1 MGEYTKIIFALIGG
15 LGLFIYGMQIMA
27 EGLQKSAGNKMKK
40 LLEILTNNRIMGVLV
55 GAVVTAIIQ
64 SSSATTVMVV
74 GFVNAGLMTLAQAA
88 GVIMGANIGT
98 TVTGWIVSSAEWAK
112 FLKPSELA
120 PLAIAVG
127 VTLMLF
133 AKKKTLKQIG
143 EIIAGFGILFVGLE
157 MMGDAVKPLRNSPV
171 FAEAFLTLGHNP
183 LLGIFAGFAVTA
195 IIQSSSASVG
205 ILQTLAA
212 ASLVPW
218 NAAVYIIMGQNIGT
232 CVTALLSSIGAT
244 KVAKRAAYVH
254 LLFNVIGTIIFSIV
268 GITYFYFIN
277 PTFGAELIS
286 MTEISVVHTI
296 FNIANTIILFPFG
309 GMLVYLSGKLVR
321 GKDEEDE
328 SGLRHLDERILET
341 PTFAVENAIKEVVRM
356 GQMAAENVKVAM
368 EALLE
373 KDEKKVEQVLK
384 REKSIN
390 VLNRTI
396 TPYLVKISNSPINEK
411 QGALVTGL
419 LHIVGDIERVGDHAE
434 NIAELAQFAIEE
446 KVQLS
451 DSAVLELKTMAEKCI
466 ECFED
471 AIRAREES
479 NPELAKTI
487 EPHEDIVDKMEKE
500 LRQRHIDRLSK
511 NACSATS
518 GIVFLDV
525 ISNLER
531 ISDHASNIALS
542 VLDEHGI
549 KIKK

>member
-1 MGEYTKIIFALIGG
+1 MEDYTKIIFALIGG

-40 LLEILTNNRIMGVLV
+40 LLEILTNNRFMGVLV
-55 GAVVTAIIQ
+55 GAGVTAIIQ

-74 GFVNAGLMTLAQAA
+74 GFVNAGLMNLTQAA

-112 FLKPSELA
+112 LLNPSELA
-120 PLAIAVG
+120 PLAIAIG
-127 VTLMLF
+127 VVMMLF
-133 AKKKTLKQIG
+133 AKKKAIKQIG
-143 EIIAGFGILFVGLE
+143 EIIAGFGILFVGLD

-171 FAEAFLTLGHNP
+171 FAEVFLTLGHNP
-183 LLGIFAGFAVTA
+183 LLGVFAGFAVTA

-218 NAAVYIIMGQNIGT
+218 SAAVYIIMGQNIGT
-232 CVTALLSSIGAT
+232 CVTAMLSSIGAT
-244 KVAKRAAYVH
+244 KNAKRAAYIH
-254 LLFNVIGTIIFSIV
+254 LLFNVMGTIIFSIIAV
-268 GITYFYFIN
+268 VYFYFIN
-277 PTFGAELIS
+277 PHFGLELIG
-286 MTEISVVHTI
+286 MTEISIVHTI
-296 FNIANTIILFPFG
+296 FNIANTIILFPFA
-309 GMLVYLSGKLVR
+309 GMLVYLSGIFVR

-356 GQMAAENVKVAM
+356 GHMAAENTKLAI

-373 KDEKKVEQVLK
+373 KDEKKVEKVFK
-384 REKSIN
+384 REKNIN

-396 TPYLVKISNSPINEK
+396 TPYLVKISNSPINE
-411 QGALVTGL
+411 QQSSLVTGL
-419 LHIVGDIERVGDHAE
+419 FHTVGDIERVGDHAE

-451 DSAVLELKTMAEKCI
+451 DSAILELRTMAEKCI

-471 AIRAREES
+471 AIRAREE
-479 NPELAKTI
+479 NDPILAKSV
-487 EPHEDIVDKMEKE
+487 EPNEDMVDKMEKE
-500 LRQRHIDRLSK
+500 LRKRHIERLAK
-511 NACSATS
+511 NECSATS
-518 GIVFLDV
+518 GVVFLDV

-542 VLDEHGI
+542 VLDGH
-549 KIKK
+549 K